1 MKKNLLS
8 LSIAALIGG
17 LGVAGV
23 ANAGVAQLGTGA
35 AFPAATA
42 AGFANLTNATALG
55 ISPAGIGHILMVPY
69 FTAQNG
75 NATLLSVVNT
85 DTKNGKAVK
94 VRFRGAANSDDL
106 LDFQVFL
113 SPGDVWTANVAK
125 GADGRSVLTTADNS
139 CTQPAIPA
147 AGVAFGTGRLPATFT
162 AEQKAAQTLE
172 GYVEIFNMADVP
184 PTYIDGVSRVY
195 GTVIPGG
202 TGASTTN
209 ALFTATKHVAGTA
222 PCTGATLSA
231 LQAVNAVTNEA
242 SAVAFGLNTPTTGL
256 TGGWAVVNVA
266 GASVAW
272 SGNSSA
278 LQATIGASGAAASG
292 RIVFSAQRADAE
304 VAANVNALTNDPLLR
319 VPATGTPKVVAALQD
334 LPDLSTPYT
343 NLTALSATDT
353 LRPLAQAT
361 NLTNA
366 IKVTSITNQY
376 ANDAS
381 ISAKTDWVF
390 SMPTRRYSVA
400 ANYSAATSAD
410 SYPVFNL
417 GVNANGQLAGAA
429 QSAAKVGATPVQ
441 DAAEMNYFNGSN
453 VSVDATSGNLCVN
466 STASK
471 FYDREE
477 TVKSGGAFTSPV
489 TSATLRFCGET
500 SVLSFTNDESVLG
513 ATVARSVTADG
524 YVNGWANVS
533 LGKPSSAN
541 MNVIGGLPVIGSS
554 FIKLTNAG
562 GLANNF
568 SGTYGITWAHRY
580 GN

>member
-35 AFPAATA
+35 AVPAATA
-42 AGFANLTNATALG
+42 AGLANLTNATALG

-85 DTKNGKAVK
+85 DTVNGKAVK

-147 AGVAFGTGRLPATFT
+147 AGEAFGTGRLPATFT

-195 GTVIPGG
+195 GTVIAGG

-242 SAVAFGLNTPTTGL
+242 SAVAFALNTPTTGL

-278 LQATIGASGAAASG
+278 LQATIGAGGAAASG

-319 VPATGTPKVVAALQD
+319 VPALPATPKIVAALQD
-334 LPDLSTPYT
+334 LPDLSTPY
-343 NLTALSATDT
+343 LTAAVSATAF
-353 LRPLAQAT
+353 AQAELVSGAIAT
-361 NLTNA
+361 RRVINEYLTDS
-366 IKVTSITNQY
+366 T
-376 ANDAS
+376 
-381 ISAKTDWVF
+381 ISAATDWVF
-390 SMPTRRYSVA
+390 SSPTRRYAVAMDYSNKDALGNTVFAPLFTNSATFGTAATAASTFYTA
-400 ANYSAATSAD
+400 ANVTKGTGAEASLLCVQPSLGNFASFDRSEQQPVAGGVVFSPASAA
-410 SYPVFNL
+410 P
-417 GVNANGQLAGAA
+417 GVQ
-429 QSAAKVGATPVQ
+429 
-441 DAAEMNYFNGSN
+441 
-453 VSVDATSGNLCVN
+453 
-466 STASK
+466 
-471 FYDREE
+471 
-477 TVKSGGAFTSPV
+477 
-489 TSATLRFCGET
+489 FCGET
-500 SVLSFTNDESVLG
+500 SVLMQKS
-513 ATVARSVTADG
+513 RQ
-524 YVNGWANVS
+524 
-533 LGKPSSAN
+533 
-541 MNVIGGLPVIGSS
+541 M
-554 FIKLTNAG
+554 
-562 GLANNF
+562 
-568 SGTYGITWAHRY
+568 
-580 GN
+580 

>member
-23 ANAGVAQLGTGA
+23 ANAGVAQLGTGIA
-35 AFPAATA
+35 APAATA
-42 AGFANLTNATALG
+42 AGLANLTNATALG
-55 ISPAGIGHILMVPY
+55 ISRAGIGHILMVPY

-85 DTKNGKAVK
+85 DTVNGKAVK

-147 AGVAFGTGRLPATFT
+147 AGVAFGTGRLPANFT

-195 GTVIPGG
+195 GTVAAGG

-209 ALFTATKHVAGTA
+209 ALYTATKHVAGTA

-278 LQATIGASGAAASG
+278 LQATLAGVPASG

-319 VPATGTPKVVAALQD
+319 VPQTGTPKVVAALQD
-334 LPDLSTPYT
+334 LPDLSTPY
-343 NLTALSATDT
+343 LTAAISADAY
-353 LRPLAQAT
+353 AQAELVSGAIAT
-361 NLTNA
+361 RRVINEYLTDS
-366 IKVTSITNQY
+366 T
-376 ANDAS
+376 
-381 ISAKTDWVF
+381 ISAATDWVF
-390 SMPTRRYSVA
+390 SSPTRRYAVAMDYSNKDALGNTVFAPLFTNSATFGTAATAASAFYTA
-400 ANYSAATSAD
+400 ANVTK
-410 SYPVFNL
+410 
-417 GVNANGQLAGAA
+417 GTGAEA
-429 QSAAKVGATPVQ
+429 SL
-441 DAAEMNYFNGSN
+441 
-453 VSVDATSGNLCVN
+453 LCVQP
-466 STASK
+466 STGNFAS
-471 FYDREE
+471 FDRSEQQPLPGGVVFSPA
-477 TVKSGGAFTSPV
+477 TVAPGV
-489 TSATLRFCGET
+489 QFCGET
-500 SVLSFTNDESVLG
+500 SVLSFNAGGVAAASVLG
-513 ATVARSVTADG
+513 AAIARKDVDATYNA
-524 YVNGWANVS
+524 GWATIATDG
-533 LGKPSSAN
+533 LAAG
-541 MNVIGGLPVIGSS
+541 VIAGPATAAAAGLPVLG
-554 FIKLTNAG
+554 NAFLKATG
-562 GLANNF
+562 PVVAGKSTNF
-568 SGTYGITWAHRY
+568 SITYGHRR
-580 GN
+580 

>member
-23 ANAGVAQLGTGA
+23 ANAGVAQVGTGVA
-35 AFPAATA
+35 APAATA
-42 AGFANLTNATALG
+42 AGLANLTNATALG

-85 DTKNGKAVK
+85 DTVNGKAVK

-195 GTVIPGG
+195 GTVIAGG

-278 LQATIGASGAAASG
+278 LQATIGAGGAAASG

-319 VPATGTPKVVAALQD
+319 VPALPATPKIVAALQD
-334 LPDLSTPYT
+334 LPDLSTPY
-343 NLTALSATDT
+343 LTAAANPAPAAFSQAELVSGAIAT
-353 LRPLAQAT
+353 RRVI
-361 NLTNA
+361 NEYLTDS
-366 IKVTSITNQY
+366 T
-376 ANDAS
+376 
-381 ISAKTDWVF
+381 ISAATDWVF
-390 SMPTRRYSVA
+390 SSPTRRYAVAMDYSNKDALGNTVFAPLFTNSATFGTAATAASAFYTA
-400 ANYSAATSAD
+400 ANVTKGTGAEASLLCVQPSLGNFASFDRSEQQPVAGGVVFSPASAA
-410 SYPVFNL
+410 P
-417 GVNANGQLAGAA
+417 GVQ
-429 QSAAKVGATPVQ
+429 
-441 DAAEMNYFNGSN
+441 
-453 VSVDATSGNLCVN
+453 
-466 STASK
+466 
-471 FYDREE
+471 
-477 TVKSGGAFTSPV
+477 
-489 TSATLRFCGET
+489 FCGET
-500 SVLSFTNDESVLG
+500 SVLSFNAGGVAAASVLG
-513 ATVARSVTADG
+513 AAIARKDVDATYNA
-524 YVNGWANVS
+524 GWATIATDG
-533 LGKPSSAN
+533 LAAAAIAGPATA
-541 MNVIGGLPVIGSS
+541 GAAGLPVLGHA
-554 FIKLTNAG
+554 FLKATGPVVAG
-562 GLANNF
+562 KSTNF
-568 SGTYGITWAHRY
+568 SITYGHRR
-580 GN
+580 

>member
-17 LGVAGV
+17 LGVAGA
-23 ANAGVAQLGTGA
+23 ANAGVAVIGGGA
-35 AFPAATA
+35 AAPAASGTA
-42 AGFANLTNATALG
+42 GRANLTNATALG

-85 DTKNGKAVK
+85 DTVNGKAVK

-184 PTYIDGVSRVY
+184 PTYIDGVQRKY
-195 GTVIPGG
+195 GVLAADAVNG
-202 TGASTTN
+202 TTAN

-222 PCTGATLSA
+222 PCTDATLSA

-278 LQATIGASGAAASG
+278 LQATIGAGGAAASG

-334 LPDLSTPYT
+334 LPDLSTPY
-343 NLTALSATDT
+343 LTAAANPAPAAFSQAELVSGAIAT
-353 LRPLAQAT
+353 RRVI
-361 NLTNA
+361 NEYLTDS
-366 IKVTSITNQY
+366 T
-376 ANDAS
+376 
-381 ISAKTDWVF
+381 ISAATDWVF
-390 SMPTRRYSVA
+390 SSPTRRYAVAMDYSNKDALGNTVFAPLFTNSATFGTAATAASAFYTA
-400 ANYSAATSAD
+400 ANVTKGTGAEASLLCVQPSLGNFASFDRSEQQPVAGGVVFSPASAA
-410 SYPVFNL
+410 P
-417 GVNANGQLAGAA
+417 GVQ
-429 QSAAKVGATPVQ
+429 
-441 DAAEMNYFNGSN
+441 
-453 VSVDATSGNLCVN
+453 
-466 STASK
+466 
-471 FYDREE
+471 
-477 TVKSGGAFTSPV
+477 
-489 TSATLRFCGET
+489 FCGET
-500 SVLSFTNDESVLG
+500 SVLSFNAGGVAAASVLG
-513 ATVARSVTADG
+513 AAIARKDVDATYSA
-524 YVNGWANVS
+524 GWATIATDG
-533 LGKPSSAN
+533 LAAAAIAGPATA
-541 MNVIGGLPVIGSS
+541 GAAGLPVLG
-554 FIKLTNAG
+554 NAFLKATG
-562 GLANNF
+562 PVVAGKSTNF
-568 SGTYGITWAHRY
+568 SITYGHRR
-580 GN
+580 

>member
-195 GTVIPGG
+195 GTVAAGA

-278 LQATIGASGAAASG
+278 LQATIGAGGAAASG

-334 LPDLSTPYT
+334 LPDLSTPY
-343 NLTALSATDT
+343 LTAAANPAPAAFSQAELVSGAIAT
-353 LRPLAQAT
+353 RRVI
-361 NLTNA
+361 NEYLTDS
-366 IKVTSITNQY
+366 T
-376 ANDAS
+376 
-381 ISAKTDWVF
+381 ISAATDWVF
-390 SMPTRRYSVA
+390 SSPTRRYAVAMDYSNKDALGNTVFAPLFTNSATFGTAATAASAFYTAANVTKGTGAEANLLCVQPSTGSFSSFDRSEQQPAPGGVVFSPASVA
-400 ANYSAATSAD
+400 
-410 SYPVFNL
+410 P
-417 GVNANGQLAGAA
+417 GVQ
-429 QSAAKVGATPVQ
+429 
-441 DAAEMNYFNGSN
+441 
-453 VSVDATSGNLCVN
+453 
-466 STASK
+466 
-471 FYDREE
+471 
-477 TVKSGGAFTSPV
+477 
-489 TSATLRFCGET
+489 FCGET
-500 SVLSFTNDESVLG
+500 SVLSFNAGGVAAASVLG
-513 ATVARSVTADG
+513 AAIARKDVDATYNAGWATIATDGLVTATG
-524 YVNGWANVS
+524 AIAGPATAA
-533 LGKPSSAN
+533 GAAA
-541 MNVIGGLPVIGSS
+541 GLPVLG
-554 FIKLTNAG
+554 NAFLKATG
-562 GLANNF
+562 PVVAGKSTNF
-568 SGTYGITWAHRY
+568 SITYGHRR
-580 GN
+580 

>member
-35 AFPAATA
+35 AVPAATT
-42 AGFANLTNATALG
+42 AGLANLTNATALV

-85 DTKNGKAVK
+85 DTVNGKAVK

-195 GTVIPGG
+195 GTVIAGG

-222 PCTGATLSA
+222 PCTGTTLAA
-231 LQAVNAVTNEA
+231 LQAVGAVTNEN

-278 LQATIGASGAAASG
+278 LQATIGAGGAAASG

-319 VPATGTPKVVAALQD
+319 VPALPATPKIVAALQD
-334 LPDLSTPYT
+334 LPDLSTPY
-343 NLTALSATDT
+343 LTAAANPAPAAFSQAELVSGAIAT
-353 LRPLAQAT
+353 RRVI
-361 NLTNA
+361 NEYLTDS
-366 IKVTSITNQY
+366 T
-376 ANDAS
+376 
-381 ISAKTDWVF
+381 ISAATDWVF
-390 SMPTRRYSVA
+390 SSPTRRYAVAMDYSNKDALGNTVFAPLFTNSATFGAAVTPASAFYTA
-400 ANYSAATSAD
+400 ANVTK
-410 SYPVFNL
+410 
-417 GVNANGQLAGAA
+417 GTGAEA
-429 QSAAKVGATPVQ
+429 SL
-441 DAAEMNYFNGSN
+441 
-453 VSVDATSGNLCVN
+453 LCVQP
-466 STASK
+466 STGNFSS
-471 FYDREE
+471 FDRSEQQPAPGGVVFSPA
-477 TVKSGGAFTSPV
+477 TVAPGV
-489 TSATLRFCGET
+489 QFCGET
-500 SVLSFTNDESVLG
+500 SVLSFNAGGVAAASVLG
-513 ATVARSVTADG
+513 AAIARKDVDATYNA
-524 YVNGWANVS
+524 GWATIATDG
-533 LGKPSSAN
+533 LAAG
-541 MNVIGGLPVIGSS
+541 VIAGPATAAAAGLPVLGHA
-554 FIKLTNAG
+554 FLKATGPVVAG
-562 GLANNF
+562 KSTNF
-568 SGTYGITWAHRY
+568 SITYGHRR
-580 GN
+580 